1 MSSGFITEAEIEEQR
16 RVRQEEWE
24 KVRQPDQPIEAPEE
38 EIDNR
43 TLYERLEEQ
52 RQKKEFEYEE
62 THRLKNM
69 IKGLDDDE
77 IEFLDMVDRTK
88 MEEEKRLMKEEAKE
102 LQEYRNKVA
111 ALKEQSLA
119 QKIDEEVTPVIS
131 SLNDT
136 LTSGSKTQHHKLLAN
151 LAKKRAS
158 SDKLPSPPAKKSADE
173 KSSSDAT
180 VPDDAESKTADSQ
193 GTDLSNSDVNLNAN
207 SFGNGV
213 LRQIMTYPTAM
224 KCVGVLPGIG
234 SYISED
240 SSDSDQTSG
249 SDIEDQQSYDLK
261 GQKLQGKK

>member
-193 GTDLSNSDVNLNAN
+193 A
-207 SFGNGV
+207 
-213 LRQIMTYPTAM
+213 YPTAM